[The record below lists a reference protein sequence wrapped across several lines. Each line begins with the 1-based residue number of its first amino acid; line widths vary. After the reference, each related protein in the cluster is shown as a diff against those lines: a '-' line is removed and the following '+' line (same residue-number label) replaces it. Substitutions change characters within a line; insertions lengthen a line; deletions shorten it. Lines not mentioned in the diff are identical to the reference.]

1 MYYLC
6 PAILRIL
13 EFMELQ
19 CPQCGKWMEVSQ
31 EELVIH
37 DSQLVCPQCLA
48 VCRYENGGLVA
59 RIDSETMSRHTATV
73 GATNRDNIKY
83 CSSCGKQLPGGI
95 SFCPYC
101 GSKIN
106 HPNAAGSVVEVQ
118 PEPVVQEPSVKKIK
132 KIEEQP
138 QEKTKKAVEKVPQHL
153 QSSHVEDKLRR
164 INRQYTSK
172 SIHLHQNGT
181 MPSKT
186 VRAIAYAIIALL
198 LILLVCIIIAGLNI
212 EPAM

>member
-1 MYYLC
+1 
-6 PAILRIL
+6 
-13 EFMELQ
+13 MELQ

-37 DSQLVCPQCLA
+37 DSQVVCPQCLA
-48 VCRYENGGLVA
+48 VCRYENGTLVA
-59 RIDSETMSRHTATV
+59 RVDSETMSRHTATV
-73 GATNRDNIKY
+73 GSTNRDSIKY

-106 HPNAAGSVVEVQ
+106 HPANPGSVVDVK
-118 PEPVVQEPSVKKIK
+118 PEPVQVPKTVKTEKAEEKPREEK
-132 KIEEQP
+132 K
-138 QEKTKKAVEKVPQHL
+138 KSVEKAPQPS

-164 INRQYTSK
+164 INRQYTNK

-186 VRAIAYAIIALL
+186 VKAIAYTIIALL
-198 LILLVCIIIAGLNI
+198 LVLLVCIIVAGLSL

>member
-1 MYYLC
+1 
-6 PAILRIL
+6 
-13 EFMELQ
+13 MELQ

-48 VCRYENGGLVA
+48 VCRYENGTLVV
-59 RIDSETMSRHTATV
+59 RIDSETMSRHTASV
-73 GATNRDNIKY
+73 GTTNRDNIKY

-106 HPNAAGSVVEVQ
+106 HPDAMGSVVDVQ
-118 PEPVVQEPSVKKIK
+118 PKPVVREPKVEKVEKV
-132 KIEEQP
+132 EERP
-138 QEKTKKAVEKVPQHL
+138 QEKKKKAVENAPQYS

-164 INRQYTSK
+164 INRQYTNK

-181 MPSKT
+181 MPSTT
-186 VRAIAYAIIALL
+186 VKVIAYTIIALL
-198 LILLVCIIIAGLNI
+198 LILLVYIIIAGLSI